1 MGPKQRALI
10 RDALIVAGVL
20 AILTLLAH
28 GQVAAT
34 ILVLVPLVFLVFG
47 RRPD

>member
-1 MGPKQRALI
+1 MDDKARALI
-10 RDALIVAGVL
+10 RDALIVACVL

-34 ILVLVPLVFLVFG
+34 ILLLMPLVFLAFG
-47 RRPD
+47 RRPG

>member
-1 MGPKQRALI
+1 MGPKQRTLI

-34 ILVLVPLVFLVFG
+34 ILVMVPLVFLVFG